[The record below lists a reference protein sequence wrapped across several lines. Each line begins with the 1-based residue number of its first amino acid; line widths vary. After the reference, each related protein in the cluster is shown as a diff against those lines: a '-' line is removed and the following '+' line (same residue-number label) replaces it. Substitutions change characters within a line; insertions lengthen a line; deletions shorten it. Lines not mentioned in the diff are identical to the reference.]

1 MALIRAVIQVEK
13 LRTDYIRGRSGG
25 VRHVRHAGNQSVN
38 EMEGMRA
45 RSCVSP
51 AVG

>member
-1 MALIRAVIQVEK
+1 MIQVEK

-25 VRHVRHAGNQSVN
+25 VRHAGNQSVN
-38 EMEGMRA
+38 EMEGMLA